1 MRPHATT
8 STSSAT
14 SSRSAPRITLVGAG
28 GMSFGPTMVNDII
41 HTPELAGARLVLHDV
56 NEQRLTR
63 AYQFAAKLN
72 AASGAPVVLDRTTDA
87 ARAFDGTDIVLS
99 AAEFG
104 RFHHR
109 RQDYEVP
116 NRFGARQI
124 NGENGGPGAVFHTL
138 RSVHNTM
145 GICAAIEQHCPDAFL
160 VNLSNPLSRVAL
172 AIDRHTSVRSV
183 SMCHE
188 MPNGIWRLSKFLR
201 MDAHDIEGRASGINH
216 FTFFTELRDR
226 RTDEDLLPRIRELFD
241 RKVFDYPSWTVRL
254 AQHAQRFGPVA
265 ALADELYMPLV
276 VHMVREYGMVPC
288 SIDSHIG
295 EYLPFTADV
304 ADWFPAR
311 VDVMEGTS
319 AFGEQVAG
327 WVARTKVPL
336 PLLDRIGHSSEEVI
350 PLVTALWTGESRHLM
365 AVNVP
370 NDGYLPDVADGAI
383 VEVGATVDG
392 DGIHPDAM
400 PPLGEPLAGWTA
412 TQVALQ
418 DLLVEATVTG
428 DRDLALRALI
438 EDPLSP
444 GDEAACR
451 AMFDELCELQAP
463 LLPF

>member
-1 MRPHATT
+1 MSP
-8 STSSAT
+8 STH
-14 SSRSAPRITLVGAG
+14 APRITLVGAG

-41 HTPELAGARLVLHDV
+41 HTPELAGSRLVLHDV
-56 NEQRLTR
+56 DERRLLR

-87 ARAFDGTDIVLS
+87 AEALEGTDIVLS
-99 AAEFG
+99 AAEHG
-104 RFHHR
+104 RFRYR

-116 NRFGARQI
+116 NRHGARQI

-138 RSVHNTM
+138 RSVLNTL
-145 GICAAIEQHCPDAFL
+145 GICADIERHCPDAFL

-172 AIDRHTSVRSV
+172 AIDRHTKVRSV

-201 MDAHDIEGRASGINH
+201 MDAKDIEGRASGINH

-226 RTDEDLLPRIRELFD
+226 RTGEDLLPRVKELFS
-241 RKVFDYPSWTVRL
+241 RRIFDYPDWTVKLTQRVQRL
-254 AQHAQRFGPVA
+254 GPVA

-304 ADWFPAR
+304 ADWYPAR
-311 VDVMEGTS
+311 VDVMEQATG
-319 AFGEQVAG
+319 FGERLAT
-327 WVARTKVPL
+327 WIARTKVPV
-336 PLLDRIGHSSEEVI
+336 PVHRIGHSSEEVI
-350 PLVTALWTGESRHLM
+350 PLVTAMWTGETRHLM

-370 NDGYLPDVADGAI
+370 NDGYLPDVAAGSI

-392 DGIHPDAM
+392 DGVHPDMM

-412 TQVALQ
+412 TQTALQ
-418 DLLVEATVTG
+418 DLLVQATVDG
-428 DRDLALRALI
+428 DRELAFRALL

-444 GDEAACR
+444 EDEAACR
-451 AMFDELCELQAP
+451 AMFDELCELQADV
-463 LLPF
+463 LPF

>member
-1 MRPHATT
+1 MTP
-8 STSSAT
+8 
-14 SSRSAPRITLVGAG
+14 SRHAPRITLVGAG

-41 HTPELAGARLVLHDV
+41 HTPELAGSRLVLHDV
-56 NEQRLTR
+56 DERRLQR

-87 ARAFDGTDIVLS
+87 TEALEGTDIVLS
-99 AAEFG
+99 AAEHG
-104 RFHHR
+104 RFRYR

-116 NRFGARQI
+116 NRHGARQI

-138 RSVHNTM
+138 RSVHNTL
-145 GICAAIEQHCPDAFL
+145 GICADIERHCPDAFL

-172 AIDRHTSVRSV
+172 AIDQHTKVRSV

-201 MDAHDIEGRASGINH
+201 MDAKDIEGRASGINH

-226 RTDEDLLPRIRELFD
+226 RTGEDLLPRVKELFS
-241 RKVFDYPSWTVRL
+241 RSIFDYPDWTVKL
-254 AQHAQRFGPVA
+254 TQRVQRMGPVA

-295 EYLPFTADV
+295 EYLPFTADI
-304 ADWFPAR
+304 AEWYPAR
-311 VDVMEGTS
+311 VDVMEQATG
-319 AFGEQVAG
+319 FGERLAT
-327 WVARTKVPL
+327 WVARTKLPVPVH
-336 PLLDRIGHSSEEVI
+336 RIGHSSEEVI
-350 PLVTALWTGESRHLM
+350 PLVTAVWTGEQRRLM

-370 NDGYLPDVADGAI
+370 NDGYLPDVAPGAL
-383 VEVGATVDG
+383 VEVGAVVDG
-392 DGIHPDAM
+392 DGVHPDSM

-412 TQVALQ
+412 TQTALQ
-418 DLLVEATVTG
+418 DLLVEAAVTA
-428 DRDLALRALI
+428 DPELALRALV

-444 GDEAACR
+444 PDEAACR
-451 AMFDELCELQAP
+451 AMFDELRELQADV
-463 LLPF
+463 LPF

>member
-1 MRPHATT
+1 VTRVSEPK
-8 STSSAT
+8 
-14 SSRSAPRITLVGAG
+14 ITLVGAG

-56 NEQRLTR
+56 NEQRLLR

-72 AASGAPVVLDRTTDA
+72 AASGAPVILDRDVDA
-87 ARAFDGTDIVLS
+87 PVALDGADFVLS

-104 RFHHR
+104 RFRHR
-109 RQDYEVP
+109 RQDYEIP
-116 NRFGARQI
+116 NRYGARQI

-145 GICAAIEQHCPDAFL
+145 GICADIERYCPDAFL

-172 AIDRHTSVRSV
+172 AINRHTQVRNV

-201 MDAHDIEGRASGINH
+201 MDSKDIEGRASGINH

-226 RTDEDLLPRIRELFD
+226 RSGDDLLPRIKELFA
-241 RKVFDYPSWTVRL
+241 RKVFDYPAWTVRL
-254 AQHAQRFGPVA
+254 TQLAQRFGPVA
-265 ALADELYMPLV
+265 AVADELYMPLV
-276 VHMVREYGMVPC
+276 VHMVREYAMVPC

-304 ADWFPAR
+304 ADWYPAR

-319 AFGEQVAG
+319 AFGERLAT
-327 WVARTKVPL
+327 WVARTKVPV
-336 PLLDRIGHSSEEVI
+336 PVHRIGHSSEEVI
-350 PLVTALWTGESRHLM
+350 PLITALWTGVERHLM

-370 NDGYLPDVADGAI
+370 NDGYLPDVAPGAI
-383 VEVGATVDG
+383 VEVGALVDG
-392 DGIHPDAM
+392 DGIHPDMM
-400 PPLGEPLAGWTA
+400 PPLGDPLAAWTA
-412 TQVALQ
+412 TQVELQ

-428 DRDLALRALI
+428 DRDLALRALV

-444 GDEAACR
+444 PDEKACR
-451 AMFDELCELQAP
+451 AMFDELCELQAD